1 MPLLRMIASFTLAA
15 TILILLP
22 SPTATAQTE
31 GSSGVYR
38 IREGRNELSLVERFS
53 MFVEHS
59 AKIRRV
65 MDFDEE
71 VITVQVV
78 EGTPTQFRVYA
89 LRPGVTSIGIV
100 DEHGRNYS
108 LEILVRGDVRHLESQ
123 IRRSYPNDAITIEE
137 ISEQS
142 VRLVGWVSQP
152 EDINEI
158 EEIAK
163 QSYPNVMNHMKTG
176 GVQQVL
182 MKCTVMEVQ
191 RSKLRRVGMNFSLIR
206 PESYLLSTPGPI
218 TPLTALNAAS
228 GGTTAT
234 LGGLSNST
242 ITYGFTRPNSVFQG
256 FIQAMLEEGMLTSQ
270 ATPMLVTH
278 NGRPANFLSGG
289 ETPVPIP
296 AGLGTTGFQFREY
309 GIQMNAVPYILGN
322 GRVRLE
328 VETIIRDQDFAN
340 TVTVSGTTISAFK
353 TNSANTQVE
362 MNFGEALVI
371 AGLIAQKRNTT
382 TQKLP
387 FFGELPY
394 IGAAFSRKATQDSES
409 ELIIMVT
416 PEYVSPAPA
425 SQFPQQGPG
434 MFTDAPTDKELF
446 GMGLLEVPK
455 FGDACEN
462 GCQNC
467 LPGGDCQNCRH
478 GLRMNACPDCQQGG
492 GSCVPDGYGI
502 SNDGQTPARDPAAIK
517 PASSTKPVSSSRII
531 NDRTESNK
539 STTTAKPKTTAG
551 SSRSGSSG
559 LISPTMR

>member
-15 TILILLP
+15 TILVLLP
-22 SPTATAQTE
+22 ASTATAQTA
-31 GSSGVYR
+31 GSAAVYR
-38 IREGRNELSLVERFS
+38 IHEGRNELSLVERFS
-53 MFVEHS
+53 IFVEHS

-89 LRPGVTSIGIV
+89 LRGGIATINVV
-100 DEHGRNYS
+100 DEHGRSYS
-108 LEILVRGDVRHLESQ
+108 LEVLVEGDVRYLESK
-123 IRRSYPNDAITIEE
+123 IRRSYPNDVITIEE
-137 ISEQS
+137 INEQS

-152 EDINEI
+152 EHIIEI

-163 QSYPNVMNHMKTG
+163 QFYPTVMNHMKTG

-182 MKCTVMEVQ
+182 MKCTVLEVQ
-191 RSKLRRVGMNFSLIR
+191 RSKLRRLGMNFTLVR
-206 PESYLLSTPGPI
+206 PEGFLFSTPGPI
-218 TPLTALNAAS
+218 TPITAI
-228 GGTTAT
+228 GGAGGPT
-234 LGGLSNST
+234 LSGLSNST
-242 ITYGFTRPNSVFQG
+242 VTFGFTKPNSVFQG
-256 FIQAMLEEGMLTSQ
+256 FIQAMLEEGILKSQ
-270 ATPMLVTH
+270 ATPMIVTH

-340 TVTVSGTTISAFK
+340 TVTVSGTTITAFK

-371 AGLIAQKRNTT
+371 AGLISQKQDVL

-394 IGAAFSRKATQDSES
+394 IGAAFSRKTATESER

-434 MFTDAPTDKELF
+434 MFTDSPTDKELF

-455 FGDACEN
+455 YGDACEN

-467 LPGGDCQNCRH
+467 MPGENCQNCPH
-478 GLRMNACPDCQQGG
+478 GLHMNACPDCQQHG
-492 GSCVPDGYGI
+492 GSCTPPGYGN
-502 SNDGQTPARDPAAIK
+502 SDSKMVPKKSAVDSGRSTL
-517 PASSTKPVSSSRII
+517 TKPVSSSRTVTDDSKET
-531 NDRTESNK
+531 NGVSHK
-539 STTTAKPKTTAG
+539 KPKTSSGT
-551 SSRSGSSG
+551 SRSGSSG

>member
-1 MPLLRMIASFTLAA
+1 MPLLRLIASFTLAA

-22 SPTATAQTE
+22 SSSATAQIE
-31 GSSGVYR
+31 GSGVYR
-38 IREGRNELSLVERFS
+38 IRDSRNELTLVERFS
-53 MFVEHS
+53 IFIEHS

-78 EGTPTQFRVYA
+78 DRTPTQFRVYA
-89 LRPGVTSIGIV
+89 LRAGVTTINVV
-100 DEHGRNYS
+100 DEHGRSYA
-108 LEILVRGDVRHLESQ
+108 LEILVEGDVRHLESK
-123 IRRSYPNDAITIEE
+123 IRRSYPNDVITIEE
-137 ISEQS
+137 INDQAA
-142 VRLVGWVSQP
+142 RLVGWVSQP

-163 QSYPNVMNHMKTG
+163 QFYPNVMNHMKTG

-182 MKCTVMEVQ
+182 MKCMVMEVQ

-206 PESYLLSTPGPI
+206 PESFLMSTPGPI
-218 TPLTALNAAS
+218 TPITGLAS
-228 GGTTAT
+228 GGAGTTAT
-234 LGGLSNST
+234 LSGFSNST

-328 VETIIRDQDFAN
+328 VETIVRDQDFAN

-394 IGAAFSRKATQDSES
+394 IGAAFSRKASSESES

-416 PEYVSPAPA
+416 PDYVSPAPA
-425 SQFPQQGPG
+425 NQFPQQGPG

-455 FGDACEN
+455 FGDPCID

-467 LPGGDCQNCRH
+467 FPGDNCQNYRH
-478 GLRMNACPDCQQGG
+478 GRRVNTCPDCRQNG
-492 GSCVPDGYGI
+492 GSCVPDGYGM
-502 SNDGQTPARDPAAIK
+502 SNSSSPSAPQTNAAGK
-517 PASSTKPVSSSRII
+517 ATLSQPVSASRTLNEKPVPSQG
-531 NDRTESNK
+531 SNTTMPKK
-539 STTTAKPKTTAG
+539 SAG

>member
-15 TILILLP
+15 TILVLLP
-22 SPTATAQTE
+22 ASTATAQTA
-31 GSSGVYR
+31 GSAAVYR
-38 IREGRNELSLVERFS
+38 IHEGRNELSLVERFS
-53 MFVEHS
+53 IFVEHS

-89 LRPGVTSIGIV
+89 LRGGITTINVV
-100 DEHGRNYS
+100 DEHGRSYS
-108 LEILVRGDVRHLESQ
+108 LEVLVEGDVRYLESK
-123 IRRSYPNDAITIEE
+123 IRRSYPNDVITIEE
-137 ISEQS
+137 INEQS

-152 EDINEI
+152 EHIIEI

-163 QSYPNVMNHMKTG
+163 QFYPTVMNHMKTG

-182 MKCTVMEVQ
+182 MKCTVLEVQ
-191 RSKLRRVGMNFSLIR
+191 RSKLRRLGMNFTLVR
-206 PESYLLSTPGPI
+206 PEGFLFSTPGPI
-218 TPLTALNAAS
+218 TPSTAI
-228 GGTTAT
+228 GGAGGPT
-234 LGGLSNST
+234 LSGLSNST
-242 ITYGFTRPNSVFQG
+242 VTFGFTKPNSVFQG
-256 FIQAMLEEGMLTSQ
+256 FIQAMLEEGILKSQ
-270 ATPMLVTH
+270 ATPMIVTH

-340 TVTVSGTTISAFK
+340 TVTVSGTTITAFK

-371 AGLIAQKRNTT
+371 AGLISQKQDVL

-394 IGAAFSRKATQDSES
+394 IGAAFSRKTATESER

-434 MFTDAPTDKELF
+434 MFTDSPTDKELF

-455 FGDACEN
+455 YGDACEN

-467 LPGGDCQNCRH
+467 MPGENCQNCPH
-478 GLRMNACPDCQQGG
+478 GLHMNACPDCQQHG
-492 GSCVPDGYGI
+492 GSCTPPGYGN
-502 SNDGQTPARDPAAIK
+502 SDSKMVPKKSAVDSGRSTL
-517 PASSTKPVSSSRII
+517 TKPVSSSRTVTDDSKET
-531 NDRTESNK
+531 NGVSHK
-539 STTTAKPKTTAG
+539 KPKTSSGT
-551 SSRSGSSG
+551 SRSGSSG

>member
-1 MPLLRMIASFTLAA
+1 MPLLRVITSFTLAA
-15 TILILLP
+15 TILVLLP
-22 SPTATAQTE
+22 ATTATAQSE
-31 GSSGVYR
+31 GSSAVYR
-38 IREGRNELSLVERFS
+38 IHEGRNELSLVERFS

-71 VITVQVV
+71 VITIQVV
-78 EGTPTQFRVYA
+78 ESTPTQFRVYA
-89 LRPGVTSIGIV
+89 LRGGVTTITIV
-100 DEHGRNYS
+100 DEHGRDYR
-108 LEILVRGDVRHLESQ
+108 LEVLVEGDVRYLESK
-123 IRRSYPNDAITIEE
+123 IRRSYPNDVITIEE
-137 ISEQS
+137 INEQS

-152 EDINEI
+152 EHINEI

-163 QSYPNVMNHMKTG
+163 QFYPTVMNHMKTG

-182 MKCTVMEVQ
+182 IKCTILEVQ
-191 RSKLRRVGMNFSLIR
+191 RSKLRRLGMNFTLVR
-206 PESYLLSTPGPI
+206 PEGFLFSTPGPI
-218 TPLTALNAAS
+218 TPITAI
-228 GGTTAT
+228 GGAT
-234 LGGLSNST
+234 GPTLSGLSNST
-242 ITYGFTRPNSVFQG
+242 ITFGFTRPNSVFHG
-256 FIQAMLEEGMLTSQ
+256 FVQAMLEEGMLKSQ
-270 ATPMLVTH
+270 ATPMIVTH

-296 AGLGTTGFQFREY
+296 AGLGTTGFEFREY

-322 GRVRLE
+322 GRVRME

-340 TVTVSGTTISAFK
+340 TVTVSGTTITAFK

-371 AGLIAQKRNTT
+371 AGLISQKEDVL

-394 IGAAFSRKATQDSES
+394 IGAAFSRKTATESER

-434 MFTDAPTDKELF
+434 MFTDTPTDKELF

-455 FGDACEN
+455 YGDPCEN
-462 GCQNC
+462 GCENC
-467 LPGGDCQNCRH
+467 MPGGNCQKCPH
-478 GLRMNACPDCQQGG
+478 GLHLNSCPDCRQNG
-492 GSCVPDGYGI
+492 GSCVPPGYGN
-502 SNDGQTPARDPAAIK
+502 SDSQVVPEMPAIDLERSIL
-517 PASSTKPVSSSRII
+517 TKPVSSSRTVSDDPK
-531 NDRTESNK
+531 NTNGVRHRKPRTS
-539 STTTAKPKTTAG
+539 SGTA
-551 SSRSGSSG
+551 RSESSG

>member
-1 MPLLRMIASFTLAA
+1 
-15 TILILLP
+15 
-22 SPTATAQTE
+22 
-31 GSSGVYR
+31 
-38 IREGRNELSLVERFS
+38 
-53 MFVEHS
+53 
-59 AKIRRV
+59 
-65 MDFDEE
+65 
-71 VITVQVV
+71 
-78 EGTPTQFRVYA
+78 
-89 LRPGVTSIGIV
+89 
-100 DEHGRNYS
+100 
-108 LEILVRGDVRHLESQ
+108 
-123 IRRSYPNDAITIEE
+123 
-137 ISEQS
+137 
-142 VRLVGWVSQP
+142 
-152 EDINEI
+152 
-158 EEIAK
+158 
-163 QSYPNVMNHMKTG
+163 
-176 GVQQVL
+176 
-182 MKCTVMEVQ
+182 
-191 RSKLRRVGMNFSLIR
+191 
-206 PESYLLSTPGPI
+206 
-218 TPLTALNAAS
+218 
-228 GGTTAT
+228 
-234 LGGLSNST
+234 
-242 ITYGFTRPNSVFQG
+242 
-256 FIQAMLEEGMLTSQ
+256 
-270 ATPMLVTH
+270 
-278 NGRPANFLSGG
+278 
-289 ETPVPIP
+289 
-296 AGLGTTGFQFREY
+296 
-309 GIQMNAVPYILGN
+309 
-322 GRVRLE
+322 
-328 VETIIRDQDFAN
+328 
-340 TVTVSGTTISAFK
+340 
-353 TNSANTQVE
+353 

-531 NDRTESNK
+531 NDRAGSNK

>member
-22 SPTATAQTE
+22 TPTASAQSE
-31 GSSGVYR
+31 GSSVVYR

-53 MFVEHS
+53 IFVEHS

-89 LRPGVTSIGIV
+89 LRAGVTSISVV

-108 LEILVRGDVRHLESQ
+108 IEILVRGDVRHLESQ
-123 IRRSYPNDAITIEE
+123 IRRGYPNDEITIEE
-137 ISEQS
+137 ISEQA

-152 EDINEI
+152 DDIIEI

-163 QSYPNVMNHMKTG
+163 QFYPNVMNHMKTG

-218 TPLTALNAAS
+218 TPITALTSGAA
-228 GGTTAT
+228 GTTAT
-234 LGGLSNST
+234 VSGFSNST

-394 IGAAFSRKATQDSES
+394 IGAAFGRKASTESES

-425 SQFPQQGPG
+425 SQFPALGPG
-434 MFTDAPTDKELF
+434 MSTTAPTDKELI

-455 FGDACEN
+455 FGD
-462 GCQNC
+462 
-467 LPGGDCQNCRH
+467 DCQDGFQTCRPGNNCPH
-478 GLRMNACPDCQQGG
+478 GQQMNSCPDCQDNAGP
-492 GSCVPDGYGI
+492 CVPEGFGKAEGKAKPTVRA
-502 SNDGQTPARDPAAIK
+502 STSGKTTLTHPA
-517 PASSTKPVSSSRII
+517 SSSRII
-531 NDRTESNK
+531 NDK
-539 STTTAKPKTTAG
+539 SAPEKRQGTLKPKKTTS
-551 SSRSGSSG
+551 SSRSGNSG
-559 LISPTMR
+559 LISPSMR

>member
-15 TILILLP
+15 TILVLLA
-22 SPTATAQTE
+22 SPTATAQAE

-53 MFVEHS
+53 IFVEHS

-71 VITVQVV
+71 VVTVQVV

-89 LRPGVTSIGIV
+89 LRPGVTSIRVV
-100 DEHGRNYS
+100 DEHGRDYS

-163 QSYPNVMNHMKTG
+163 QSYANVMNHMKTG

-218 TPLTALNAAS
+218 TPLTALAASS

-371 AGLIAQKRNTT
+371 AGLIAQKRQTT

-394 IGAAFSRKATQDSES
+394 IGAAFSRKDSSESES

-434 MFTDAPTDKELF
+434 MFTSAPTDKELF

-455 FGDACEN
+455 FGDDCEN

-467 LPGGDCQNCRH
+467 LPGGNCQNCRH

-492 GSCVPDGYGI
+492 GSCVPDGYGM
-502 SNDGQTPARDPAAIK
+502 SNGVSSPEARDSSSGK
-517 PASSTKPVSSSRII
+517 SSSTQPVSSSRVI
-531 NDRTESNK
+531 NDRPTPNK
-539 STTTAKPKTTAG
+539 GGATTKPKSSTG
-551 SSRSGSSG
+551 SSRSGNSG

>member
-1 MPLLRMIASFTLAA
+1 MPLLRMIASFALAA

-22 SPTATAQTE
+22 SPAAKAQTE
-31 GSSGVYR
+31 ATAGFYH

-53 MFVEHS
+53 IFVEHS

-78 EGTPTQFRVYA
+78 EGTPNQFRVYA
-89 LRPGVTSIGIV
+89 LRPGVTSINV
-100 DEHGRNYS
+100 FDEHGRNYT

-123 IRRSYPNDAITIEE
+123 IRRSYPNDAINIEE

-158 EEIAK
+158 EEIAR
-163 QSYPNVMNHMKTG
+163 QFYPNVMNHMKTG

-191 RSKLRRVGMNFSLIR
+191 RSKLRRAGMNFSLIR
-206 PESYLLSTPGPI
+206 PENYLMSTPGPI
-218 TPLTALNAAS
+218 TPITTLTAS
-228 GGTTAT
+228 GAGTTAT
-234 LGGLSNST
+234 LSGFSNST

-382 TQKLP
+382 AQKLP

-394 IGAAFSRKATQDSES
+394 IGAAFSRKASTESES

-425 SQFPQQGPG
+425 SHFPQNGPG
-434 MFTDAPTDKELF
+434 MFTDTPTDKELF

-455 FGDACEN
+455 FGDECLN

-467 LPGGDCQNCRH
+467 LPGGNCQNCRP
-478 GLRMNACPDCQQGG
+478 GQMMNSCPDCQQGA
-492 GSCVPDGYGI
+492 GSCVPDGFGM
-502 SNDGQTPARDPAAIK
+502 SGKKSPAGAQPVTSGK
-517 PASSTKPVSSSRII
+517 ASLTQQVSSSRIV
-531 NDRTESNK
+531 DEQPRSKSSTPEK
-539 STTTAKPKTTAG
+539 ST
-551 SSRSGSSG
+551 SRSRTGSSG